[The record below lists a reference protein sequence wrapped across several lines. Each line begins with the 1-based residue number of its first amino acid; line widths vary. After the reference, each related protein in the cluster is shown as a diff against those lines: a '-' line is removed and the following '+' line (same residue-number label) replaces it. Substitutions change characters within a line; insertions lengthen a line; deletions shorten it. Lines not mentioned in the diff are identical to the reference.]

1 MKKVWFVIGLI
12 CLLGG
17 IYIFYYF
24 STNNKDYFSKINEYL
39 KEVNLTDNIVNVKFD
54 LPGKL
59 KENKLYCIISDK
71 EQVNSDDENWKLME
85 NGNCNFEI
93 EKGIYHI
100 FVKNNNEIIKITDT
114 SDLKNVSNFSFEKEK
129 MYLAVNASEKINVK
143 LVAHGN
149 VDGTITYSIDDE
161 NVASVNEE
169 GIVKGLKNGK
179 TKVKATYNNET
190 IEMDVV
196 VTSTITAMPKTFDY
210 GKIKIPCHA
219 YTAEEA
225 KLLDEILF
233 DRIDEA
239 GYKTRAGVV
248 AAIRFLTLE
257 FPYRVNYYSENG
269 RMTTELKADGE
280 GRYYHRGLYLSEDKY
295 STVNSNLNNSYGPV
309 MWGCPLYTFLSEKK
323 LNNGLDC
330 SGFVTWTLINGGFD
344 VGDIGAGPSDGTLD
358 LTDYGEKTPLT
369 MELINS
375 GKIKAGDLIG
385 YDGHI
390 AIIAGIDDNHI
401 YVAEALWGENGD
413 PFGVVTTQYNKST
426 INRKLHYVML
436 MDSYYKED
444 GNYTAMWY

>member
-1 MKKVWFVIGLI
+1 MKKVWIIIGTI

-17 IYIFYYF
+17 LYIFYYF
-24 STNNKDYFSKINEYL
+24 SKDEDYFSKVSEYVKTVEL
-39 KEVNLTDNIVNVKFD
+39 KGNVLNVKFD
-54 LPGKL
+54 FPSKL
-59 KENKLYCIISDK
+59 KSKDIYCNISEKTEINKDEEGWKKLEN
-71 EQVNSDDENWKLME
+71 DE
-85 NGNCNFEI
+85 CNI
-93 EKGIYHI
+93 ETNQGIYHI
-100 FVKNNNEIIKITDT
+100 FLKNEDKIIKISDT
-114 SDLKNVSNFSFEKEK
+114 SNLKDISNFEFEKEK
-129 MYLAVNASEKINVK
+129 IYLAINASEKLKVK
-143 LVAHGN
+143 LVAYGN
-149 VDGTITYSIDDE
+149 VDGKITYSVEDPS
-161 NVASVNEE
+161 VASVNEDGVVI
-169 GIVKGLKNGK
+169 GIKSGE
-179 TKVKATYNNET
+179 TKVVATYNDKK
-190 IEMDVV
+190 IDIGVI
-196 VTSTITAMPKTFDY
+196 VTSTITTMPKTFNY

-219 YTAEEA
+219 YSKEEA
-225 KLLDEILF
+225 KLLDEILY
-233 DRIDEA
+233 DRVNEA
-239 GYKTRAGVV
+239 GYQTRAGVV

-344 VGDIGAGPSDGTLD
+344 VGDIGAGPSDGILD

-369 MELINS
+369 AELINS

-413 PFGVVTTQYNKST
+413 PFGVVTTQYNKAT
-426 INRKLHYVML
+426 INKKLHYVML
-436 MDSYYKED
+436 MDSYYKND
-444 GNYTAMWY
+444 GNYTDMWY